1 SDVEREMMADQQIP
15 ASVRKTLLKGLKKQ
29 GLTSEQIL
37 QLWDGYTIGKVEFTM
52 KGYYA
57 IVPDLTQKEAAALR
71 KYLEQAREEALE
83 CRRMKGI
90 SQVFEVY
97 KTMCEQYLI
106 AGGRDWKAL
115 FKAYVDKRN
124 AEKAAQKAAEEKK

>member
-1 SDVEREMMADQQIP
+1 
-15 ASVRKTLLKGLKKQ
+15 
-29 GLTSEQIL
+29 
-37 QLWDGYTIGKVEFTM
+37 IGKVDFTM

-57 IVPDLTQKEAAALR
+57 IIPDLTDKEAAALR

-97 KTMCEQYLI
+97 KTKCEQYLN
-106 AGGRDWKAL
+106 ANGRDWRAL

-124 AEKAAQKAAEEKK
+124 AEKAAQKAAEQQK